1 MQPKRFII
9 SGGGTGGH
17 IFPAVAIAN
26 EIKRREPEADILFV
40 GALGKMEMEK
50 VPAAGYRIVGLK
62 IAGIRRAF
70 TLSNLMV
77 PFRLIG
83 ALLKARGI
91 IKEHKPNVVIGVG
104 GYASSAVLYAAAQMG
119 IPTLIQEQNS
129 HAGITNKILGKRAKR
144 ICVAYEG
151 MEKYFPK
158 NRILLTGN
166 PVRSEIVAQNTQRE
180 EAIKAFGLDYQLL
193 TILIV
198 GGSLGARS
206 INQAIEESL
215 PKLMQLNIQIIW
227 QTGKGNADAAHKA
240 AAAFGNKV
248 KVYEFIQRMDQAYA
262 ASDLVISR
270 AGALAVSE
278 LCMVS
283 KPAILVPFPF
293 AAEDHQTSNAQALS
307 NKGAAVLI
315 PDAEVKIMLYDAIS
329 ELVKNPEKRSRMATA
344 MASLAKPDA
353 TRHIVDEI
361 FKLIPAA

>member
-17 IFPAVAIAN
+17 IFPAIAIAN
-26 EIKRREPEADILFV
+26 EIKRREPNADILFV

-62 IAGIRRAF
+62 IAGIRRAI

-83 ALLKARGI
+83 ALLKARSI
-91 IKEHKPNVVIGVG
+91 IKQHKPDVVIGVG
-104 GYASSAVLYAAAQMG
+104 GYASSAVLYAASQMG

-151 MEKYFPK
+151 MEKYFPA
-158 NRILLTGN
+158 NRILMTGN
-166 PVRSEIVAQNTQRE
+166 PVRSEIVSTDAKRE
-180 EAIKAFGLDYQLL
+180 EALTAFGLTANTFTLL
-193 TILIV
+193 VV

-206 INQAIEESL
+206 INQAMAASL
-215 PKLMQLNIQIIW
+215 QNLMQLNIQIIW

-240 AAAFGNKV
+240 AESFSSKV
-248 KVYEFIQRMDQAYA
+248 KVHEFIQRMDQAYA
-262 ASDLVISR
+262 AADLVISR

-278 LCMVS
+278 LCLVH

-293 AAEDHQTSNAQALS
+293 AAEDHQTSNARALS
-307 NKGAAVLI
+307 EKGAAVLI
-315 PDAEVKIMLYDAIS
+315 PDSEVVARLSEAVA
-329 ELVKNPEKRSRMATA
+329 ELVANPEKRSRMADA
-344 MASLAKPDA
+344 MGNLAKPDA

-361 FKLIPAA
+361 FKLTPTA

>member
-26 EIKRREPEADILFV
+26 EIKRREPDADILFV

-62 IAGIRRAF
+62 IAGIRRSF
-70 TLSNLMV
+70 SLSNLLV
-77 PFRLIG
+77 PFRLLG
-83 ALLKARGI
+83 ALLKAKNI
-91 IKEHKPNVVIGVG
+91 LKNHKPQVVIGVG
-104 GYASSAVLYAAAQMG
+104 GYASSAVLYAASQMG

-129 HAGITNKILGKRAKR
+129 HAGITNKILGKRARK

-151 MEKYFPK
+151 MEKHFPTE
-158 NRILLTGN
+158 RILLTGN
-166 PVRSEIVAQNTQRE
+166 PVRSEIVGSTDAKKSGLLT
-180 EAIKAFGLDYQLL
+180 FGLKEERFTLL
-193 TILIV
+193 VV

-206 INQAIEESL
+206 INKAIGESL
-215 PKLMQLNIQIIW
+215 KQLVDGGMQILW
-227 QTGKGNADAAHKA
+227 QTGKGNADQARQLAGP
-240 AAAFGNKV
+240 FGDSV
-248 KVYEFIQRMDQAYA
+248 KVYEFIQQMDQAYA
-262 ASDLVISR
+262 VADLVVSR

-278 LCMVS
+278 LCLVQ

-293 AAEDHQTSNAQALS
+293 AAEDHQTSNARALS
-307 NKGAAVLI
+307 DKGAALLVPDSEASLKLAVAVL
-315 PDAEVKIMLYDAIS
+315 
-329 ELVKNPEKRSRMATA
+329 ELRNDEPRRNSMSSA

-361 FKLIPAA
+361 FKLIPAS